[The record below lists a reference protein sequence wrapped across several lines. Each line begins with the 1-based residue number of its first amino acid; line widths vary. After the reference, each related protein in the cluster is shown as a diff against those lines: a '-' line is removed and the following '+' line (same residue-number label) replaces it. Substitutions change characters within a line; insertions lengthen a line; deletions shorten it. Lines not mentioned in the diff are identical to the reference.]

1 MRPSV
6 LYSRQ
11 GNYLKNVLPS
21 GTTFI
26 PPIPFG
32 PSVGEDLGG
41 ENTLAGRLQF
51 EVDLSD
57 RFHAR
62 LTGTAAR
69 LRLGTAPYSSRGLQP
84 VFNASGHN
92 IDTIA
97 LPIGTPDGLGFIAPS
112 PTSSQTG
119 RSEEHPSEPQSLMRI
134 SYAVFCFKNKQT
146 QSRT

>member
-1 MRPSV
+1 MRASV

-11 GNYLKNVLPS
+11 GNYLKNVYPS

-69 LRLGTAPYSSRGLQP
+69 LRLGTAPYSPREIGR
-84 VFNASGHN
+84 ASGRERVC
-92 IDTIA
+92 
-97 LPIGTPDGLGFIAPS
+97 
-112 PTSSQTG
+112 QYVK
-119 RSEEHPSEPQSLMRI
+119 I
-134 SYAVFCFKNKQT
+134 SVVAV
-146 QSRT
+146 S